1 MNARGTAG
9 RLLVGMAVAVLL
21 GGCAAGASP
30 TPAPATPTPIVT
42 PAAAATAAASPATT
56 SPGWT
61 MVTISDSALGK
72 GLWPN
77 DVVAADAYAKW
88 IEQDLGV
95 RVTVH
100 PFFYGG
106 STSGFVL
113 QKIRSDA
120 SLREALQSADVIV
133 FTVPSGEGKDL
144 CPWDAAGYRPAP
156 GTPAE
161 YRACGKQLVASYA
174 ANAAA
179 IVDEIV
185 ALRSPAD
192 ALIRATDRWDVFY
205 PTYQAM
211 GLGTVT
217 HDMSVALNAGLTR
230 AAAAH
235 GIPVAQAHA
244 TFMGPDGTTDP
255 VAAGDVQRDERHL
268 TDQGITTLAG
278 LLRGLGYEKAG
289 PTPAP

>member
-1 MNARGTAG
+1 VNASDAAR
-9 RLLVGMAVAVLL
+9 RLPVGLAVAILL

-42 PAAAATAAASPATT
+42 PAAAATAAASPART

-72 GLWPN
+72 GRWQD

-113 QKIRSDA
+113 QQIRSDP
-120 SLREALQSADVIV
+120 SLRAALQSADVILL
-133 FTVPSGEGKDL
+133 TVPSGEGKDL

-161 YRACGKQLVASYA
+161 YRACGKQLAASYA

-185 ALRSPAD
+185 AVRSPAD
-192 ALIRATDRWDVFY
+192 ALIRAIDRWDVFY

-217 HDMSVALNAGLTR
+217 HDVSVALNAGLTR

-255 VAAGDVQRDERHL
+255 VAAGDVQRDELHL
-268 TDQGITTLAG
+268 TDQGITTLAS
-278 LLRGLGYEKAG
+278 LLRGLGYEKASA
-289 PTPAP
+289 TPAP

>member
-1 MNARGTAG
+1 
-9 RLLVGMAVAVLL
+9 
-21 GGCAAGASP
+21 
-30 TPAPATPTPIVT
+30 
-42 PAAAATAAASPATT
+42 
-56 SPGWT
+56 

-72 GLWPN
+72 GRWQD
-77 DVVAADAYAKW
+77 DVVAADTYAKW

-113 QKIRSDA
+113 QQIRSDA
-120 SLREALQSADVIV
+120 SLREALQSADVIL

-161 YRACGKQLVASYA
+161 YRACGRQLVANNA

-179 IVDEIV
+179 IIDEIV
-185 ALRSPAD
+185 AVRSPAD
-192 ALIRATDRWDVFY
+192 ALIRAIDRWDVFY

-211 GLGTVT
+211 GL
-217 HDMSVALNAGLTR
+217 
-230 AAAAH
+230 
-235 GIPVAQAHA
+235 
-244 TFMGPDGTTDP
+244 
-255 VAAGDVQRDERHL
+255 
-268 TDQGITTLAG
+268 
-278 LLRGLGYEKAG
+278 
-289 PTPAP
+289 

>member
-9 RLLVGMAVAVLL
+9 RLLAGLAVMILL
-21 GGCAAGASP
+21 AGCAAGASP
-30 TPAPATPTPIVT
+30 TPVPATPTPSLILS
-42 PAAAATAAASPATT
+42 AAAIATASPTRT
-56 SPGWT
+56 SGDWT

-72 GLWPN
+72 GRGQD
-77 DVVAADAYAKW
+77 DVVAADAYARW

-95 RVTVH
+95 RVAVH

-113 QKIRSDA
+113 QQIRSNE
-120 SLREALQSADVIV
+120 SLRDALRLADVIV
-133 FTVPSGEGKDL
+133 FDVPMGEGKDL
-144 CPWDAAGYRPAP
+144 CPWDAARYRPGP

-161 YRACGKQLVASYA
+161 YRACGAKLVASYA
-174 ANAAA
+174 ADAAA

-185 ALRSPAD
+185 SLRSPAD
-192 ALIRATDRWDVFY
+192 VVIRTTDLWDLFY

-217 HDMSVALNAGLTR
+217 HDMFVALNAGLTR

-235 GIPVAQAHA
+235 GIPVAQARS

-255 VAAGDVQRDERHL
+255 VAAGDVQPDELHL
-268 TDQGITTLAG
+268 TDQGITKLAG
-278 LLRGLGYEKAG
+278 LLRELGYEKANA
-289 PTPAP
+289 TPAP